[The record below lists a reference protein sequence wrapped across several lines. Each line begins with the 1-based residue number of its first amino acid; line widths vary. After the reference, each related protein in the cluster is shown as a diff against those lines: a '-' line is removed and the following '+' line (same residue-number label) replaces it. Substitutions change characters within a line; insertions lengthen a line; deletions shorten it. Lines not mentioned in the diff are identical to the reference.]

1 MKPKLLDLFCGAGG
15 SAKGY
20 QRAGFYVVGVD
31 IKPQPH
37 YCGDEFYQAD
47 ALTYPL
53 DGYDAY
59 GASPPCQKWSKKSAN
74 WGRERKHWVDYPD
87 LIDAIRQLLRTIDK
101 PYVIENVNGSPLD
114 GTLMLCG
121 TMFGLKIIKH
131 RFFEFNWDMP
141 MMSPISCNHKG
152 VYNPWQGKG
161 RSANKMREAM
171 GIDWMP
177 ISGGASRKAGY
188 TGDLFNAIPPAYTE
202 YIGKYL
208 MKAVMDLR
216 V

>member
-1 MKPKLLDLFCGAGG
+1 M
-15 SAKGY
+15 GY
-20 QRAGFYVVGVD
+20 YLAGFEVEGVD

-37 YCGDEFYQAD
+37 YPFKFYQAD
-47 ALTYPL
+47 ALEFPL
-53 DGYDAY
+53 EGYDAY
-59 GASPPCQKWSKKSAN
+59 HASPPCQIHSKKNPN
-74 WGRERKHWVDYPD
+74 WGRKRTYWYDHKD
-87 LIDAIRQLLRTIDK
+87 LIQDTRTRLLATNK

-114 GTLMLCG
+114 GTLLLCG

-131 RFFEFNWDMP
+131 RFFEFNWGMP
-141 MMSPISCNHKG
+141 MMVPQTCNHKG

-161 RSANKMREAM
+161 RSATKMRKAM

-208 MKAVMDLR
+208 IEAIKGLSQCGKIE
-216 V
+216 